1 MESSMDRPPN
11 PEPPTAPGGALA
23 HRSYQKSTGS
33 ADALVEEHLGL
44 VRQVVGRMKMNL
56 PPHVDGDDLYSVG
69 VVGLIAAAQRYVP
82 QEGHT
87 FAGYAYTRIKGAIL
101 DELRRLDWC
110 PRRNRAKARK
120 IQGAIHELEQRF
132 QRVVS
137 DDEVRRHLGLSVED
151 YETWLQEASPV
162 TFVDIDAVAG
172 AGEGGLLP
180 HETIPDENLVPAA
193 ERMERSELWR
203 LIADRIEKLPETQ
216 RKVIALYHFEGL
228 RLAEI
233 AEVMGLTEARISQ
246 INTQAILA
254 LRNFI
259 VRKN

>member
-1 MESSMDRPPN
+1 MDHPAQPEPPPN
-11 PEPPTAPGGALA
+11 PEGALA
-23 HRSYQKSTGS
+23 YRSYQKSTGT
-33 ADALVEEHLGL
+33 ADALVEGHLGL

-120 IQGAIHELEQRF
+120 IQGAIQELEQRF

-137 DDEVRRHLGLSVED
+137 DDEVRRHLGLSAVD

-162 TFVDIDAVAG
+162 TFVNIDATSG
-172 AGEGGLLP
+172 DGDGGLLP
-180 HETIPDENLVPAA
+180 HETIPDENQLPVA
-193 ERMERSELWR
+193 ERMERAELWR
-203 LIADRIEKLPETQ
+203 LIADRIEHLPETQ
-216 RKVIALYHFEGL
+216 RKVLALYHFEGL

-246 INTQAILA
+246 INTQAILS
-254 LRNFI
+254 LRSFI
-259 VRKN
+259 ARKH